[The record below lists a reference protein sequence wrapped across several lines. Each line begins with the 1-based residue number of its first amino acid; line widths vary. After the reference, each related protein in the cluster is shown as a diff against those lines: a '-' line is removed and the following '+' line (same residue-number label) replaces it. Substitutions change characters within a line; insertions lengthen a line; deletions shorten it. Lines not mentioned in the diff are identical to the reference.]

1 MTPQSV
7 GAVDDERRLVEEFY
21 YRSIPVNTGLI
32 LAPLLSPCRE
42 MRLMLVLVGR
52 VKEKLL
58 EDGLLESTFVTKR
71 G

>member
-1 MTPQSV
+1 MFFPCYFV
-7 GAVDDERRLVEEFY
+7 PHPYFFEIA
-21 YRSIPVNTGLI
+21 
-32 LAPLLSPCRE
+32 SPCRE